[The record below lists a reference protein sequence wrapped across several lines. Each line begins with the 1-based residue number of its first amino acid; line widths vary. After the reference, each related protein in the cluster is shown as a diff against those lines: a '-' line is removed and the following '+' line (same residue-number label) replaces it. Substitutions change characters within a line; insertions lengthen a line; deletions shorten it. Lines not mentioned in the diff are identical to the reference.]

1 MTGKSRNIRLGTGR
15 RQESAAPDRCYY
27 SESHLI
33 SVVVAIEHALFPL
46 NASQLYVIYQHC
58 GVGTKYET
66 WYLGWHG
73 AR

>member
-46 NASQLYVIYQHC
+46 NASQPYVISTSIAAWVLNMKH
-58 GVGTKYET
+58 GT
-66 WYLGWHG
+66 
-73 AR
+73 